1 MSQDDKKTIGRI
13 LLEQQALSPAQLD
26 EALSRHVPG
35 SVPLA
40 SRLTEQGL
48 ISELDAL
55 KALSTQRGV
64 PGIDLNQ
71 VVIKLSDLDVV
82 PREVAMRH
90 KLFPVLDREDRIFC
104 AMANPEDRK
113 ALEELEFVTGKRVFA
128 YIALEVVLMRVL
140 REAYDLKE
148 RGEAFYVGPSCPAEV
163 LERSGIVRAA
173 PAPAPAEH
181 PAFTTPSAEPARSGV
196 RPPPPP
202 PPPPPRGRGGPA
214 RAVPLPIP
222 NAPAARVG
230 AAGSSAAPSM
240 EASSAASSTAASS
253 TAASSTAA
261 SPTAAS
267 PTGGR
272 PPLPRERERER
283 RFRPSAAGML
293 AQGNQIIVDDTM
305 QKVVDSEVSEADFGD
320 LGREISVVADLPKSE
335 PPKKIDAKK
344 ILVVDDEAEIRKMLR
359 LVLEE
364 QGYQVIEAD
373 RGKLALQLVKL
384 ESPDLIILDAMLPEI
399 HGFDIARRIRGSS
412 RYGHMPIVM
421 ISAVYRGWR
430 IAEDVKTSYGVDS
443 YIEKPF
449 RVADVVAAV
458 QAALKM
464 KRERV
469 DPDKISAEAERLLNE
484 GVAAYKQGDLDKATE
499 LLEAGT
505 RIDPL
510 AYRLR
515 FHLGLLYGKRGQV
528 YDAIQELE
536 RALEIQSKHFA
547 SVKNLAILYQ
557 QAGFRNK
564 AVEAWERALGAAPD
578 DDTKKAIRE
587 HLLTLL

>member
-1 MSQDDKKTIGRI
+1 
-13 LLEQQALSPAQLD
+13 
-26 EALSRHVPG
+26 
-35 SVPLA
+35 
-40 SRLTEQGL
+40 
-48 ISELDAL
+48 
-55 KALSTQRGV
+55 
-64 PGIDLNQ
+64 
-71 VVIKLSDLDVV
+71 
-82 PREVAMRH
+82 
-90 KLFPVLDREDRIFC
+90 
-104 AMANPEDRK
+104 
-113 ALEELEFVTGKRVFA
+113 
-128 YIALEVVLMRVL
+128 
-140 REAYDLKE
+140 
-148 RGEAFYVGPSCPAEV
+148 
-163 LERSGIVRAA
+163 
-173 PAPAPAEH
+173 
-181 PAFTTPSAEPARSGV
+181 
-196 RPPPPP
+196 
-202 PPPPPRGRGGPA
+202 
-214 RAVPLPIP
+214 
-222 NAPAARVG
+222 
-230 AAGSSAAPSM
+230 
-240 EASSAASSTAASS
+240 
-253 TAASSTAA
+253 
-261 SPTAAS
+261 
-267 PTGGR
+267 
-272 PPLPRERERER
+272 
-283 RFRPSAAGML
+283 ML